1 MFNWLAVEYLL
12 EAFKLLSLLTHN
24 SSSQRGVSSRSRMID
39 SASVGDVFEVDFG
52 IFSVVHTRI
61 EKVELKFHLMA
72 SASSQSA
79 RRGSFQSSRDAAS
92 QPSKVGRHKWTIFEV
107 GKLVEA
113 MREMVDAGVYKADN
127 GFKPGYLHFLEEK
140 MRASCPSSGFKAK
153 PHIESRVKTLKKDW
167 TTVHDIL
174 TGVRHGCSGFGY
186 DNGTNTIVASDD
198 VWVDYI
204 KNFPEAEKWCGKRFY
219 YCDECCY
226 IFGNDRA
233 TGEEA
238 HSAADYLN
246 PTNEFVADLS
256 DSESGGPNTVNIV
269 DSSGTRLVRSET
281 PEATKVMA
289 VEIGK
294 STIEIAKAI
303 LDDKDRR
310 EAVVAALEEVYGIP
324 PIKRA
329 IYATKLAKG
338 IELMVGFL
346 SLDPHTV

>member
-1 MFNWLAVEYLL
+1 
-12 EAFKLLSLLTHN
+12 
-24 SSSQRGVSSRSRMID
+24 
-39 SASVGDVFEVDFG
+39 
-52 IFSVVHTRI
+52 
-61 EKVELKFHLMA
+61 MA

-79 RRGSFQSSRDAAS
+79 RRGSCQSSRDVAS
-92 QPSKVGRHKWTIFEV
+92 QPSKVGRRKWTIFEV

-198 VWVDYI
+198 VWVNYI
-204 KNFPEAEKWCGKRFY
+204 KNFPEAEKWRGKRFY
-219 YCDECCY
+219 YYDECCY
-226 IFGNDRA
+226 IIGNDRA

-238 HSAADYLN
+238 RSAADYLN
-246 PTNEFVADLS
+246 PTNEFVVDLS
-256 DSESGGPNTVNIV
+256 DSESGGPNTVNV
-269 DSSGTRLVRSET
+269 ADSSGTRPVRSET
-281 PEATKVMA
+281 PEATSKGRKRLFTDSRTTIGEYMLQAAEVMA
-289 VEIGK
+289 VEIRK

-324 PIKRA
+324 PIERA

-338 IELMVGFL
+338 NELMVGFL
-346 SLDPHTV
+346 SLDPTYRLAWLQRMFPDVM